1 MRLQALGRR
10 QIGPQVA
17 RQVAAYRIDWHNPG
31 AARRPPH
38 IPPRT
43 DTDQDESEQGCE
55 SCRSGMMAGVEVS
68 ADELMPVSKCGL
80 SAASGMNPIRG
91 RLCIIGA
98 RCGAAMDQNASYGRA
113 SCLVV
118 WDEPLLVAQVA
129 AVVAFCLIGWAVYI
143 GNDWI
148 DRDADRVRL

>member
-1 MRLQALGRR
+1 
-10 QIGPQVA
+10 
-17 RQVAAYRIDWHNPG
+17 
-31 AARRPPH
+31 
-38 IPPRT
+38 
-43 DTDQDESEQGCE
+43 
-55 SCRSGMMAGVEVS
+55 
-68 ADELMPVSKCGL
+68 
-80 SAASGMNPIRG
+80 
-91 RLCIIGA
+91 
-98 RCGAAMDQNASYGRA
+98 MDQNASYGRA